1 MPRLLKSFFNNS
13 ISLVSIFQPLSF
25 SIEIDLKCL
34 LVSDDEI
41 QQSTA
46 LRWIAEFLDFAQD
59 VMVPFTPRLIP
70 AILPNL
76 AHHVGAIQSAALQT
90 NRSLF
95 TVIEALPS
103 PQPSQP
109 PPPPPQQV
117 QPNPTGSSTSSV
129 RPVPSSPPAPDT
141 QTLPFPRNSNPQQDA
156 KTVDSSAQAPSRS
169 QLPVARGNR
178 DRDRTIGPPPTTE
191 SNTDQLPPSRSQSP
205 TFLGL
210 RSGAGAAPNPLS
222 ATSSTTSQRS
232 ETANATS
239 TVTNIASAWQQSQA
253 QSQSQAVLQMQSQ
266 VHDGQAANPDTPS
279 FTTSPVEDPEA
290 DPFDY
295 QATVSGLMV
304 QFLSEY
310 VETRVAALKWLLM
323 LHQKAPKKVRSQI
336 VCFDPHLK

>member
-1 MPRLLKSFFNNS
+1 MVL
-13 ISLVSIFQPLSF
+13 
-25 SIEIDLKCL
+25 
-34 LVSDDEI
+34 DDEI

-103 PQPSQP
+103 PQSSQP
-109 PPPPPQQV
+109 PPPPLQQV
-117 QPNPTGSSTSSV
+117 QPNPTGSSTSSA
-129 RPVPSSPPAPDT
+129 RPAPSSPPAPDT
-141 QTLPFPRNSNPQQDA
+141 QTLPFPRNNNAQQDA
-156 KTVDSSAQAPSRS
+156 KSTDSSTPTPSRS
-169 QLPVARGNR
+169 QVPVTRANR
-178 DRDRTIGPPPTTE
+178 DRDRTIGPPSSSE
-191 SNTDQLPPSRSQSP
+191 STSDQLPPSRSQSP
-205 TFLGL
+205 TQLGL
-210 RSGAGAAPNPLS
+210 RSNAGAAPAPLS
-222 ATSSTTSQRS
+222 ATSTATSQRS
-232 ETANATS
+232 DTANGAS
-239 TVTNIASAWQQSQA
+239 NVTNIASALQQSQA
-253 QSQSQAVLQMQSQ
+253 P
-266 VHDGQAANPDTPS
+266 DGQAASADIPPFIS
-279 FTTSPVEDPEA
+279 LPVEEPEV

-323 LHQKAPKKVRSQI
+323 LHQKAPKKVHNSTI
-336 VCFDPHLK
+336 YSNSPFDPNINHHRSS